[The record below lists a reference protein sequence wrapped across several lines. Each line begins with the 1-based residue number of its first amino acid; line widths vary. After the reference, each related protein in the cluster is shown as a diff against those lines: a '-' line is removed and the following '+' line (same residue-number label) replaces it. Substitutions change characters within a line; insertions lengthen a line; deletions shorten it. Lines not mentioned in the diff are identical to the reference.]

1 MPIQYPA
8 DQFSSFQ
15 AQDHTLF
22 STKTNWSR
30 CYYVAGVVDN
40 TPDVN
45 FYLKDEKGSQA
56 IYVPEGSSCVVRWTA
71 IYNIGGTLV
80 AGETETG
87 TITRANGGNVTYTG
101 AAIGSG
107 SGNLTVT
114 PTANTT
120 VQCVELVVSDSD
132 SEQATRVI
140 VFAEFFNLPFFM
152 ESFGGAGANST
163 AALTTAEV

>member
-8 DQFSSFQ
+8 DQASTFQ

-22 STKTNWSR
+22 MTKTIWSR
-30 CYYVAGVVDN
+30 CFYVAGTVDN
-40 TPDVN
+40 SPDVN

-80 AGETETG
+80 AGESETG
-87 TITRANGGNVTYTG
+87 TITRANAGNVTYTG

-107 SGNLTVT
+107 SGNFTVT

-120 VQCVELVVSDSD
+120 VQCVELVASDSD

-140 VFAEFFNLPFFM
+140 VFADFYNLPYFM
-152 ESFGGAGANST
+152 ESTGVAGANST

>member
-8 DQFSSFQ
+8 DQASTFQ
-15 AQDHTLF
+15 AQDFTMFL
-22 STKTNWSR
+22 TKTVWNR
-30 CYYVAGVVDN
+30 CFYVAGTVDN
-40 TPDVN
+40 SPDVN

-80 AGETETG
+80 AGESETG
-87 TITRANGGNVTYTG
+87 TITRANAGNVTYTG

-107 SGNLTVT
+107 SGNFTVT

-120 VQCVELVVSDSD
+120 VQCVELVASDSD

-140 VFAEFFNLPFFM
+140 VFGEFYNLPFFM
-152 ESFGGAGANST
+152 EAFGVAGANST

>member
-1 MPIQYPA
+1 MPIQYPV
-8 DQFSSFQ
+8 DQASTFQ

-22 STKTNWSR
+22 LTKVSWNR
-30 CYYVAGVVDN
+30 CYYVAGFVDN
-40 TPDVN
+40 TPDIN

-87 TITRANGGNVTYTG
+87 TITRANAGNVTYTG
-101 AAIGSG
+101 GAIGAG
-107 SGNLTVT
+107 STGLTVT

-120 VQCVELVVSDSD
+120 VQCVELVVSDAD

-152 ESFGGAGANST
+152 ETFGGAGANST
-163 AALTTAEV
+163 AALTTVEV

>member
-15 AQDHTLF
+15 SQDHTLF

-30 CYYVAGVVDN
+30 LFYAAGTVDN
-40 TPDVN
+40 SPNVD

-80 AGETETG
+80 AGESETG
-87 TITRANGGNVTYTG
+87 TITRANAGNVTYTG

-107 SGNLTVT
+107 SGNFTVT

-120 VQCVELVVSDSD
+120 VQCVELVASDSD

-140 VFAEFFNLPFFM
+140 VFGEFYNLPFFM
-152 ESFGGAGANST
+152 EAFGVAGANST